1 MKNETRE
8 QWLHEIAKI
17 INGTLFKRRT
27 IRGFSV
33 KPLNLKKVQF
43 NMAYSP
49 NQRVKAHAHKGG
61 VDVKLGHIGQCH
73 YDYKVAGEKFE
84 TEIFIT
90 PNLTNQVQIVGVLI
104 HEMIHAITKGHGHKT
119 AFRWVA
125 EDVGLEGK
133 MTATSVGKELA
144 KEIRKW
150 LRKVGKM
157 PHKKWIPANGRK
169 QTTRMLKVVCEE
181 GCGIIV
187 RQSRTS
193 IENYGTPFC
202 PIHQEEMVV
211 EL

>member
-1 MKNETRE
+1 MKLDTRE
-8 QWLHEIAKI
+8 QWLHEIAKT
-17 INGTLFKRRT
+17 INLTLFKRRT
-27 IRGFSV
+27 IRGFKV
-33 KPLNLKKVQF
+33 KPLNLKSVQF

-49 NQRVKAHAHKGG
+49 NQRVKAHAHNGG

-73 YDYKVAGEKFE
+73 YDYKVGDDKFG

-104 HEMIHAITKGHGHKT
+104 HEMIHAITKGHGHKN

-125 EDVGLEGK
+125 VDVGLEGK
-133 MTATSVGKELA
+133 MTATSVGADLK
-144 KEIRKW
+144 KEINKW
-150 LRKVGKM
+150 IKTHGKM
-157 PHKKWIPANGRK
+157 PHKKWIPNTRGK
-169 QTTRMLKVVCEE
+169 QTTRMLKVCCPD

-211 EL
+211 AE